1 MKDTKTKPENVSQGA
16 PEQLLNPKS
25 VVRTLIDHSKSG
37 GPILDITEEVARME
51 PTFAQ
56 FREEERELEDLRAS
70 APWVAEDGFDW
81 SKDENVTQRGQR
93 AIATYENELGDI
105 VIRGQQ
111 IYPDEDSDPFLV
123 IGKDSLDKFIERLR
137 SFL

>member
-1 MKDTKTKPENVSQGA
+1 MKETKTNQHD
-16 PEQLLNPKS
+16 PEQLQNPKS

-37 GPILDITEEVARME
+37 GPVLDVTEEME
-51 PTFAQ
+51 RLEPIFAA
-56 FREEERELEDLRAS
+56 FREDEKERDDLKS
-70 APWVAEDGFDW
+70 PAPWIAEDGFDW

-111 IYPDEDSDPFLV
+111 IYPDEDSDPFLI
-123 IGKDSLDKFIERLR
+123 IGKDSLDKFIQKLR